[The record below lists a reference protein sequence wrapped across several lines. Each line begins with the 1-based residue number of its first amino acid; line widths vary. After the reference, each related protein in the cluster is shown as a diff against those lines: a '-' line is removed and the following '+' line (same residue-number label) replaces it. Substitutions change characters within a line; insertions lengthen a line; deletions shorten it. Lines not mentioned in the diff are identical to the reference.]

1 MRGDWVVG
9 AIGVNNRHNMRRLA
23 SCGRSVAGRID
34 GEVQNLKLSASLSPE
49 EIEHVN
55 AALVKHKLLFF
66 RG

>member
-9 AIGVNNRHNMRRLA
+9 AIGVNNRHDMRRLA
-23 SCGRSVAGRID
+23 SYGRSVAGRIG
-34 GEVQNLKLSASLSPE
+34 GEVQNLKLSAGLSPE